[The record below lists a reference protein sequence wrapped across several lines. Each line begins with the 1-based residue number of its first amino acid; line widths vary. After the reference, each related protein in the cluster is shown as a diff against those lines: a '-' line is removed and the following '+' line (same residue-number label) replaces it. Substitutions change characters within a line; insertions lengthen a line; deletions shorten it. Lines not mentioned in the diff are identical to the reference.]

1 MGQILIRQI
10 NDEALAGFRDRA
22 RREGMSAEAFARKL
36 IETEARRMTREE
48 ALKRMDELRA
58 MTPRSIE
65 SSVDLIRQLRE
76 ENDNSH

>member
-1 MGQILIRQI
+1 MGQILVRQI

-58 MTPRSIE
+58 MTPKSNALSIE
-65 SSVDLIRQLRE
+65 LLHAIRDGNVD
-76 ENDNSH
+76 SY